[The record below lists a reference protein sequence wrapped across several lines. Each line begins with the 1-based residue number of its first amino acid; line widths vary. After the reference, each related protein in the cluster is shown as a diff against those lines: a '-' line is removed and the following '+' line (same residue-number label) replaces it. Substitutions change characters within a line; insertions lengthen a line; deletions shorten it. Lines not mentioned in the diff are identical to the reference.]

1 MALDS
6 EPIVETGQRDVSVD
20 YISIHPDFFE
30 SVYQC
35 FFRSRWGGELGKQKI
50 NNSIREI
57 GLWTRARKIRS
68 DCYSATKIRQKTI
81 VKQIKVFV

>member
-35 FFRSRWGGELGKQKI
+35 FF
-50 NNSIREI
+50 
-57 GLWTRARKIRS
+57 
-68 DCYSATKIRQKTI
+68 
-81 VKQIKVFV
+81 QIKVGGGVREAKNKQQYKRDRALD